1 MPAMPALFTSTSILP
16 RSRTAS
22 STALVTTGASVTST
36 AAPLTGPGSADT
48 AWSSVFRSRSQI
60 RTVAPE
66 SSRRLVI
73 ARPMPAAPP
82 VTMAVRPLKSSWFIG
97 SPSSGNGKRGG
108 AQYSAVPRDARLRAA
123 LRGPGVGP
131 TIASIDTSGGP
142 HMILPRTVTAVVAGL
157 TLALA
162 AADAS
167 AQADDHV
174 SLKGMKELKVAFDLV
189 EGDGKGLLNRLSV
202 IDETRASLIKQ
213 GVTPNFVVTF
223 RGPATRLVQT
233 DMTKVKPE
241 DREAA
246 AKIAAKLQ
254 EMSRSPGVSSIEQ
267 CSVAIRQQE
276 TRAEDVLPVITVVGN
291 SWISLM
297 AYQSKGY
304 AYIRP

>member
-1 MPAMPALFTSTSILP
+1 
-16 RSRTAS
+16 
-22 STALVTTGASVTST
+22 
-36 AAPLTGPGSADT
+36 
-48 AWSSVFRSRSQI
+48 
-60 RTVAPE
+60 
-66 SSRRLVI
+66 
-73 ARPMPAAPP
+73 
-82 VTMAVRPLKSSWFIG
+82 
-97 SPSSGNGKRGG
+97 
-108 AQYSAVPRDARLRAA
+108 
-123 LRGPGVGP
+123 
-131 TIASIDTSGGP
+131 
-142 HMILPRTVTAVVAGL
+142 MILPRTVTAVVAGL

-174 SLKGMKELKVAFDLV
+174 SLKGVKELKVAFDLV

-202 IDETRASLIKQ
+202 IDEARASLINQ

-254 EMSRSPGVSSIEQ
+254 EMSRAPGVSSIEQ